1 MPQLASAGILYL
13 LSVLVLL
20 ALQVPVNAQESKPD
34 TPAQP
39 DTGAQTSTSTSDP
52 PETKPTTT
60 EAKPNKGDEDAAEK
74 KARDSEFAKG
84 SQLFQKKKFAE
95 AIKHLQKAASSTA
108 DDGEAK
114 ILLGYAHYNLK
125 QYDAAL
131 KQYHLASEKG
141 TLVSIRNRAGKLER
155 TLSCYMRGVC
165 PGNCLKPSMPGWRKM
180 NVPGKPAHLVWM
192 VYPYLDPAGKGGSE
206 YWSNDHMGE
215 VIEYV
220 NGRPFNKGKCPTCQ
234 GTGKV
239 SLPK

>member
-1 MPQLASAGILYL
+1 MPQLSNVGKLCL
-13 LSVLVLL
+13 LSALVLL
-20 ALQVPVNAQESKPD
+20 AVQVPVIAQESKPE
-34 TPAQP
+34 TPAQT
-39 DTGAQTSTSTSDP
+39 DTGAQTSTSDN

-60 EAKPNKGDEDAAEK
+60 EAKPNNEDLEK

-84 SQLFQKKKFAE
+84 SQLFQAKKFAE
-95 AIKHLQKAASSTA
+95 AIKHLQKAANSTA

-131 KQYHLASEKG
+131 KQYHLAAEKG

-155 TLSCYMRGVC
+155 TLSFYMRGVC

-220 NGRPFNKGKCPTCQ
+220 NGRPFNRGKCPTCQ